1 MTDFQFDTL
10 MAHLP
15 AAIGPAVGAAV
26 RGVFSGKRIT
36 AGLMFVTGSVV
47 LIDKLATVVSRWFG

>member
-1 MTDFQFDTL
+1 